1 MFSSFTSLLN
11 ENHFKIVDEEK
22 ILLSDLRNTLSN
34 LNEEIYQREE
44 IDLILDCSER
54 IVDFFTVVIVG
65 EFNSG
70 KSTLI
75 NSLLGNEYLKSG
87 ILPTTDKICILRH
100 DSKSEGKSAY
110 ESSFEHSKVLMND
123 VEVIDIPVKWLDH
136 ITLIDTPGTNV
147 LTMHL
152 Q

>member
-1 MFSSFTSLLN
+1 MLTGFKKLGSRTINSFTQNPFKYVFKNRSRMFSSFTSLLN

-87 ILPTTDKICILRH
+87 ILPTTDKICIFFWVISCAVSSIG
-100 DSKSEGKSAY
+100 SK
-110 ESSFEHSKVLMND
+110 
-123 VEVIDIPVKWLDH
+123 I
-136 ITLIDTPGTNV
+136 
-147 LTMHL
+147 
-152 Q
+152 